1 MIVPKIEHP
10 TMLAL
15 PQEVALPIV
24 PFVLIFSKHATTHT
38 FVTHTDLGKRCYS
51 VESLDVLTVQL
62 VDAY

>member
-15 PQEVALPIV
+15 PQEIALPIV

-38 FVTHTDLGKRCYS
+38 FVTHTDLGRS
-51 VESLDVLTVQL
+51 VAIVSSHSMC
-62 VDAY
+62 